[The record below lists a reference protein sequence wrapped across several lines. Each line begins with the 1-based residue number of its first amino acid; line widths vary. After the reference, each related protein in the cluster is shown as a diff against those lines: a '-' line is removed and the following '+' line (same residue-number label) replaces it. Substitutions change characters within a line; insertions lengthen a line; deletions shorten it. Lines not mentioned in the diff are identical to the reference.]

1 MLARYTRPQMA
12 EIWSEENRFAAWLR
26 VEQAV
31 AAASARRGIIPQD
44 AADAIARAAP
54 PDPARVREL
63 DAALRHDVL
72 AFLTAVGENLGEAE
86 RWLHFGMTSYDMVDT
101 ANSLLLREAGE
112 LILNGVAEVAD
123 TILIR
128 AREHRNTLTIGRTHG
143 MHAEITTFGL
153 KLLGHRGEFLRARDR
168 LRGAVSE
175 ISRCVVSGP
184 VGTYPHLPPEVETE
198 VAGLLGLSVE
208 PVSTQVVPRD
218 RHAAFVFAL
227 SLTAA
232 AAERLALEIRHLQRS
247 EVGEVAEP
255 FAREQKGSSA
265 MPHKR
270 NPVLS
275 ENLAGLARL
284 VRAQTAPALENIGL
298 WHERDIS
305 HSSVERAIFPD
316 TCALTDFALAR
327 LAAMIRDLEIYPDRM
342 TRNLA
347 PNIGRDSQSVL
358 LALIRAGMTR
368 DDAYRLIQRHALA
381 GDGDGDND
389 GGEKFIASLLK
400 DDKVR
405 ELLSAQTL
413 KSLADTDNMRARLG
427 EIFDVRLAVQNEQHD
442 KQ

>member
-1 MLARYTRPQMA
+1 M
-12 EIWSEENRFAAWLR
+12 
-26 VEQAV
+26 
-31 AAASARRGIIPQD
+31 
-44 AADAIARAAP
+44 
-54 PDPARVREL
+54 
-63 DAALRHDVL
+63 
-72 AFLTAVGENLGEAE
+72 
-86 RWLHFGMTSYDMVDT
+86 
-101 ANSLLLREAGE
+101 
-112 LILNGVAEVAD
+112 
-123 TILIR
+123 
-128 AREHRNTLTIGRTHG
+128 
-143 MHAEITTFGL
+143 
-153 KLLGHRGEFLRARDR
+153 
-168 LRGAVSE
+168 
-175 ISRCVVSGP
+175 
-184 VGTYPHLPPEVETE
+184 
-198 VAGLLGLSVE
+198 
-208 PVSTQVVPRD
+208 PRD
-218 RHAAFVFAL
+218 RHASFVFAL

-316 TCALTDFALAR
+316 GCALTDFALAR

-381 GDGDGDND
+381 GDGDGDGDND

-413 KSLADTDNMRARLG
+413 KSLADTGAIRARLA
-427 EIFDVRLAVQNEQHD
+427 EIFDARLAVQNEQHG